1 MVSHL
6 KKAREIAVDLEHHDA
21 HSYQGI
27 VCLMQI
33 STRDKDYIIDTLK
46 PWRLELQV
54 LNRVFANPAVIK
66 VFHGSHSDIVWLQRD
81 LGIYVVN
88 LFDTYHAAVAL
99 GYRQRSLK
107 YLLEKFEDFQAEKQY
122 QLADWRMRPLLA
134 GMMEYARSD
143 THYLLHIFDCMR
155 NELVQRSKDQE
166 GQHLVD
172 YVLEQS
178 KEEAL
183 QRFKRSNFDPDTG
196 KGPGG
201 WFDLLMRSSVLLSK
215 EQFAVFRA
223 IYQWRDH
230 IARTEDEGVPLVLAK
245 HALFRIAQTMP
256 LDAVSL
262 LRSAAPV
269 SHVVRAHVLELV
281 EVIKQAKLAG
291 ANGPELRDV
300 LHPVQHE
307 VTGEGP
313 SQEADMAEKSAGE
326 AETATARPVA
336 TINATVDK
344 ATESQFWGRHHHHHH
359 PPPRTASHDKN
370 SIAAAS
376 QALAIAIPVPCDPQ
390 SS

>member
-1 MVSHL
+1 MVNQL
-6 KKAREIAVDLEHHDA
+6 KKANEIAVDLEHHDV

-33 STRDKDYIIDTLK
+33 STRDRDFIVDTLK
-46 PWRLELQV
+46 PWRLELQM
-54 LNRVFANPAVIK
+54 LNRIFANPSIIK
-66 VFHGSHSDIVWLQRD
+66 VFHGSNSDIIWLQRD

-88 LFDTYHAAVAL
+88 LFDTYHAAVVL

-122 QLADWRMRPLLA
+122 QLADWRLRPLLP

-143 THYLLHIFDCMR
+143 THYLLHIYDCMR
-155 NELVQRSKDQE
+155 NDLVRRSKDTE

-172 YVLEQS
+172 YVLERS

-183 QRFKRSNFDPDTG
+183 QRFQRTNFDPVTG

-201 WFDLLMRSSVLLSK
+201 WFDMLLRSSVLLSK
-215 EQFAVFRA
+215 EQFAVFKA
-223 IYQWRDH
+223 VHQWRDH
-230 IARTEDEGVPLVLAK
+230 IARTEDEGAPLVLAR

-262 LRSAAPV
+262 LHTAAPV
-269 SHVVRAHVLELV
+269 SHVIRGRALELV

-291 ANGPELRDV
+291 ANGPEMRDV
-300 LHPVQHE
+300 LHPVEHE
-307 VTGEGP
+307 VTSEEVAQEGDLTT
-313 SQEADMAEKSAGE
+313 EATNGAESA
-326 AETATARPVA
+326 TTRPVV
-336 TINATVDK
+336 TIDATVDK
-344 ATESQFWGRHHHHHH
+344 ATESQFWGPHHHL
-359 PPPRTASHDKN
+359 PPKTASHNKN
-370 SIAAAS
+370 TVAAAA
-376 QALAIAIPVPCDPQ
+376 QALEIAIPVPCGPR